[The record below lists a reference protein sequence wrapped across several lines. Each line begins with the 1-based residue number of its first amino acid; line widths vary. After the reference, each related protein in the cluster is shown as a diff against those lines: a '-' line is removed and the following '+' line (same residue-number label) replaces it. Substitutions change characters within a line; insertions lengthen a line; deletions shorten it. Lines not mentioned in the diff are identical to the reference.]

1 MNTNCGANFSKIGPY
16 LGELGPKNAQKW
28 AISWMLHRH
37 ENISNFLTSQ
47 PQMLQRWN
55 LPRLCTSMWPLI
67 WHKNWGV
74 TKRAWEGVIQKLPK
88 ISQKFR
94 FLAEFFWNFYISQKT
109 VTYVVSYLPLY
120 HWSKFGTNPTS
131 FGGVI
136 VEKPPRSSQKLYF
149 LLLWKHLKVY
159 NLTTTNGIMM
169 KPTTLMY
176 LYETFY
182 LTLNWGVTH
191 RA

>member
-1 MNTNCGANFSKIGPY
+1 M
-16 LGELGPKNAQKW
+16 
-28 AISWMLHRH
+28 R
-37 ENISNFLTSQ
+37 
-47 PQMLQRWN
+47 
-55 LPRLCTSMWPLI
+55 PLI

-74 TKRAWEGVIQKLPK
+74 TKRVWEGVIQKLPK

-94 FLAEFFWNFYISQKT
+94 FLAEFLGIFDIFQKT
-109 VTYVVSYLPLY
+109 VIYMMRYLAMH

-149 LLLWKHLKVY
+149 LLLRKHLKVY
-159 NLTTTNGIMM
+159 NLTTRNGIMM
-169 KPTTLMY
+169 KLTRIMY
-176 LYETFY
+176 LYDTFH
-182 LTLNWGVTH
+182 LVKNWGVTR

>member
-1 MNTNCGANFSKIGPY
+1 MRS
-16 LGELGPKNAQKW
+16 
-28 AISWMLHRH
+28 
-37 ENISNFLTSQ
+37 
-47 PQMLQRWN
+47 
-55 LPRLCTSMWPLI
+55 LI

-94 FLAEFFWNFYISQKT
+94 FLAEFLGIFDIFQKT
-109 VTYVVSYLPLY
+109 VIYMMRYLAM
-120 HWSKFGTNPTS
+120 HNWSKFCTNPTS

-149 LLLWKHLKVY
+149 LLLRKHLKVY
-159 NLTTTNGIMM
+159 NLTTRNGIMM
-169 KPTTLMY
+169 KLTRIMY

-182 LTLNWGVTH
+182 LTKNWGVTH